1 MESLLPETLLFLLAA
16 GFLAAFIDSVVG
28 GGGLVSMPALL
39 LAGLPPGVVL
49 GTNKL
54 GGTAA
59 SMTSAL
65 QFLRSGHIE
74 KRLAFALF
82 PLSFGGSVLGSYTV
96 TLLPSEFLKPLVV
109 ALLVAVAIYTIF
121 KKNWGKDAVY
131 RGLTRTRRVL
141 IAFAAFVIGY
151 YDGFFGPGTGSFLL
165 FAFLLLGFDFV
176 RAAGNARLLNFASN
190 VASLLTFLAF
200 GLVNFAYGI
209 PMALAM
215 IAGAFVGSR
224 FAIKRG
230 AAFVKPLFI
239 SVTALLIGK
248 QLWDLLRD
256 LLPG

>member
-1 MESLLPETLLFLLAA
+1 METLLPETLLFLVAA
-16 GFLAAFIDSVVG
+16 GFLAAFVDSVVG

-54 GGTAA
+54 GGTA
-59 SMTSAL
+59 SSLTSAA

-74 KRLAFALF
+74 KKLAFALF
-82 PLSFGGSVLGSYTV
+82 PLSFAGSALGSYTV
-96 TLLPSEFLKPLVV
+96 ALLPSAFLKPLVV
-109 ALLVAVAIYTIF
+109 VLLIVVTIYTIF
-121 KKNWGKDAVY
+121 KKSWGKDAVY
-131 RGLTRTRRVL
+131 RGLTNAKRVL
-141 IAFAAFVIGY
+141 VALAAFVIGY

-190 VASLLTFLAF
+190 VASLATFLYF
-200 GLVNFAYGI
+200 GLVDFAYGI

-215 IAGAFVGSR
+215 IVGAYAGSR

-230 AAFVKPLFI
+230 SAFVKPLF
-239 SVTALLIGK
+239 VTVTSLLIGK
-248 QLWDLLRD
+248 QLWDLWLA
-256 LLPG
+256 